1 MGNISLKRSWI
12 IWGCAALFFCYQFM
26 LRVSP
31 SVMVQ
36 ELMTDFHVDAY
47 ALGLLTSF
55 YYYGYVSMQ
64 LPIGAMLDK
73 WGPRVILTTAAFVC
87 CLASIVFS
95 QSATVEMASVSR
107 FLIGCASAAGFLSCM
122 KLATVWFPPQK
133 ISMVIGFTLLL
144 GTTGA
149 MSGSAPLSLLMEQM
163 SWRDTIWI
171 TSIIG
176 ACLCVISWLLV
187 RDNAPKKLANKIA
200 EHHEVLQNQ
209 PTVLKTFYIVAS
221 KRQAWVI
228 AAYGMMMYIPLA
240 AFADMWGV
248 PFLMAIH
255 NFDKQT
261 AAIATSAMYMGI
273 GIGTPLLS
281 VVADRTKQYKPALWL
296 GSMGA
301 FTLFCLTFYLPG
313 LSATTV
319 TGFMFAAGMCLGG
332 QFIAY
337 SVVTEI
343 NPVEV
348 AGSASA
354 FQNMVCLT
362 SGIIFQPVIGLI
374 LKLSWDG
381 TITAG
386 TPQYADQD
394 YQYAMM
400 LIPLAL
406 AIASFISVRLIKEV
420 YPNHDFS
427 NNLQLAKE

>member
-31 SVMVQ
+31 SVMTQ

-47 ALGLLTSF
+47 ALGFLSSF

-73 WGPRVILTTAAFVC
+73 WGPRLILTTAAFVC
-87 CLASIVFS
+87 CLASMVFS
-95 QSATVEMASVSR
+95 QSATVEMASFSR

-149 MSGSAPLSLLMEQM
+149 MSGSAPLSFLMDQTT
-163 SWRDTIWI
+163 WRDTIWI

-176 ACLCVISWLLV
+176 AVLCVVSWLLV
-187 RDNAPKKLANKIA
+187 RDKTPEKLANKIA
-200 EHHEVLQNQ
+200 EHHDELEKQ
-209 PTVLKTFYIVAS
+209 PSVSKAFLIVAS
-221 KRQAWVI
+221 KRQTWII
-228 AAYGMMMYIPLA
+228 AGYGMMMYIPLA

-273 GIGTPLLS
+273 GVGTPLLA
-281 VVADRTKQYKPALWL
+281 VVADRTQQYKPALWL

-301 FTLFCLTFYLPG
+301 FALFCLTFYLPG

-319 TGFMFAAGMCLGG
+319 TGFMFAAGMFLGG

-354 FQNMVCLT
+354 FQNMICLT

-381 TITAG
+381 TTMAG

-394 YQYAMM
+394 YQFGMM

-406 AIASFISVRLIKEV
+406 ATASFISVWLIKEA
-420 YPNHDFS
+420 YPNHSFS
-427 NNLQLAKE
+427 KDLQLAKE